1 MQYHSAQG
9 KARPPTDIVAPWGVA
24 TALPYVPLLISMSF
38 VAAFQVRGQ
47 ALDLFQ
53 LCVLA
58 FVTGAILLRQL
69 LTLQVIE
76 TLSGELHS
84 TVAVLRER
92 EVELHY
98 QAFHDPLTGLAN
110 RALFANRLGHALMR
124 TRRPGPVFLLLADL
138 DDFKAVNDTLGH
150 LAGDALLVTVAER
163 LRAAVRP
170 GDTIARLGGDEFAVL
185 LETADSLDDA
195 RGVADRI
202 GTGML
207 EPFYLAG
214 LPTVIGASVGISV
227 GGAQSSAEGML
238 RDADIAMYVAK
249 ARGKG
254 GCAVYAAEFAAESLS
269 RLQLKTDLTQ
279 AMSRTELSLRYV
291 PVVDLDSGQMTG
303 VETLLH
309 WQHPLAG
316 SVPATVFIPLAE
328 ASGDIVPIGRWV
340 LIHACAQ
347 IGRAHEHRR
356 SARTPLELSVP
367 VSGRQLT
374 DPHLIPA
381 IRTALAA
388 ADLAPQ
394 LLTLEITES
403 ALLGSDSAL
412 PRLAELRSIGVHL
425 AIRDF
430 GTGHCALELLRRFPI
445 DTLKVDHSFVSSLTP
460 SAPVPDVLITALLA
474 LGHGFGMTVIAEGV
488 ETEGQLTALR
498 ALGCRRAQGPLF
510 ARPLDAELIGDIL
523 STSLGLADPVVVS
536 PT

>member
-1 MQYHSAQG
+1 
-9 KARPPTDIVAPWGVA
+9 
-24 TALPYVPLLISMSF
+24 
-38 VAAFQVRGQ
+38 
-47 ALDLFQ
+47 
-53 LCVLA
+53 
-58 FVTGAILLRQL
+58 
-69 LTLQVIE
+69 
-76 TLSGELHS
+76 
-84 TVAVLRER
+84 
-92 EVELHY
+92 
-98 QAFHDPLTGLAN
+98 
-110 RALFANRLGHALMR
+110 
-124 TRRPGPVFLLLADL
+124 
-138 DDFKAVNDTLGH
+138 
-150 LAGDALLVTVAER
+150 
-163 LRAAVRP
+163 
-170 GDTIARLGGDEFAVL
+170 
-185 LETADSLDDA
+185 
-195 RGVADRI
+195 
-202 GTGML
+202 
-207 EPFYLAG
+207 
-214 LPTVIGASVGISV
+214 
-227 GGAQSSAEGML
+227 
-238 RDADIAMYVAK
+238 
-249 ARGKG
+249 
-254 GCAVYAAEFAAESLS
+254 
-269 RLQLKTDLTQ
+269 
-279 AMSRTELSLRYV
+279 MSRTELSLRYV

-356 SARTPLELSVP
+356 SAGTPLELSVP

-523 STSLGLADPVVVS
+523 STSLGLTDPVIVS